1 MGTRPNEVDP
11 ILSHLVDQQKISAN
25 MALAVVRPYPFEC
38 MVEPFGAKRRIV

>member
-1 MGTRPNEVDP
+1 MRTRPNEIDT

-25 MALAVVRPYPFEC
+25 MAFTVVRPYPFEC